1 MKTIPTHARSGHLLI
16 ETWVRRIRNS
26 FLMIG
31 ASMLSLLSMQSA
43 QAVPSFANQTGQSC
57 VACHAGGQYPELTPY
72 GRMFKLTGYTM
83 GERSNPLAAMVV
95 ASRTTT
101 KNADQ
106 STLNGQAIVD
116 FASVFLAGKVTDNIG
131 GFAQYTQ
138 SFYDTQDPNNN
149 NWTGHFAADNFDLRY
164 ADRQIDAKKDVVWG
178 LTLHNNPS
186 VQDVW
191 NGSPAWGYPYVST
204 THGAFGGLPASTLVE
219 GALAQQV
226 AGIGGYAFVN
236 QSVYAELTSYQTA
249 KGATSF
255 LSYGS
260 KAGDPN
266 HPLTFLDGKA
276 IYWRLAYTHDWGPQ
290 NVMVGAFGLNART
303 FPNDPN
309 SNMPVTD
316 SGSTHYKD
324 IGFDAQYQYLMSPHT
339 FTANFR
345 SVHEMINDDSFTAYA
360 GPASLNTLMA
370 KGSYVYRE
378 KYGGSL
384 AYKTVKGSTDA
395 TAYPSSGNST
405 FISALNVPD
414 SSMWTTELFWMPLQN
429 FRLGIQY
436 SWFTKYAGASSN
448 YDGSGR
454 NASDNATTY
463 IYLWT
468 AF

>member
-1 MKTIPTHARSGHLLI
+1 MDEKMKKISTHFHSGYLLI
-16 ETWVRRIRNS
+16 GVAILT
-26 FLMIG
+26 
-31 ASMLSLLSMQSA
+31 LLGMQSA

-95 ASRTTT
+95 ASRTST
-101 KNADQ
+101 KNSDG
-106 STLNGQAIVD
+106 STLNGRAIVD

-149 NWTGHFAADNFDLRY
+149 WAGHFAADNFDLRY
-164 ADRQIDAKKDVVWG
+164 ADRQIDTKNDVVWG

-191 NGSPAWGYPYVST
+191 NSSPAWGYPYVST
-204 THGAFGGLPASTLVE
+204 THGAFGALPVATLVE

-226 AGIGGYAFVN
+226 AGIGGYAFLN
-236 QSVYAELTSYQTA
+236 KSVYAEITSYQTA
-249 KGATSF
+249 KGSTSF

-260 KAGDPN
+260 KTGDSN
-266 HPLTFLDGKA
+266 HPLTLLDGNA
-276 IYWRLAYTHDWGPQ
+276 LYWRLAYTHEWGAQ
-290 NVMVGAFGLNART
+290 NMMVGAFGLNART
-303 FPNDPN
+303 FPNDPA

-316 SGSTHYKD
+316 AGSTHFKD
-324 IGFDAQYQYLMSPHT
+324 IGIDAQYQYLMSPHT
-339 FTANFR
+339 FTGNFR
-345 SVHEMINDDSFTAYA
+345 AVHETINDASLTAYA
-360 GPASLNTLMA
+360 APASLNTLMVKA
-370 KGSYVYRE
+370 SYVYRE

-384 AYKTVKGSTDA
+384 VYKTVTGSADTS
-395 TAYPSSGNST
+395 AYS
-405 FISALNVPD
+405 FSALNVPD
-414 SSMWTTELFWMPLQN
+414 ASMWTTELFWIPLQN
-429 FRLGIQY
+429 VRLGIQY

-463 IYLWT
+463 LYLWT

>member
-1 MKTIPTHARSGHLLI
+1 MKKMKTISERFYSGYLLI
-16 ETWVRRIRNS
+16 GVAILN
-26 FLMIG
+26 
-31 ASMLSLLSMQSA
+31 LLGMQSA

-95 ASRTTT
+95 ASRTST
-101 KNADQ
+101 KNSDG
-106 STLNGQAIVD
+106 STLNGRAIVD

-149 NWTGHFAADNFDLRY
+149 WAGHFAADNFDLRY
-164 ADRQIDAKKDVVWG
+164 ADRQIDTKNDVVWG

-191 NGSPAWGYPYVST
+191 NTSPAWGYPYVST
-204 THGAFGGLPASTLVE
+204 THGAFGGLPAATLVE

-226 AGIGGYAFVN
+226 AGMGGYAFLN
-236 QSVYAELTSYQTA
+236 KSVYAEITSYQTA
-249 KGATSF
+249 KGSTSF

-260 KAGDPN
+260 KTGDSN
-266 HPLTFLDGKA
+266 HPLTLLDGNA
-276 IYWRLAYTHDWGPQ
+276 LYWRLAYTHEWGAQ
-290 NVMVGAFGLNART
+290 NIMLGAFGLNART
-303 FPNDPN
+303 FPNDSA

-316 SGSTHYKD
+316 AGSTHFKD
-324 IGFDAQYQYLMSPHT
+324 IGIDAQYQYLMSPHT
-339 FTANFR
+339 FTGNFR
-345 SVHEMINDDSFTAYA
+345 AVHETINDASLTAYA
-360 GPASLNTLMA
+360 APASLNTLMVKA
-370 KGSYVYRE
+370 SYVYRE

-384 AYKTVKGSTDA
+384 VYKTVTGSADA
-395 TAYPSSGNST
+395 SAYS
-405 FISALNVPD
+405 FSALNVPD
-414 SSMWTTELFWMPLQN
+414 ASMWTTELFWIPLQN
-429 FRLGIQY
+429 VRLGIQY

-463 IYLWT
+463 LYLWT

>member
-1 MKTIPTHARSGHLLI
+1 MKTIPTHPRPSHLPI
-16 ETWVRRIRNS
+16 ERLLRRIRIS
-26 FLMIG
+26 LLMIG
-31 ASMLSLLSMQSA
+31 VSMLSLLGMQSA

-72 GRMFKLTGYTM
+72 GRMFKLTGYTI

-95 ASRTTT
+95 ASRTST
-101 KNADQ
+101 KNSDG
-106 STLNGQAIVD
+106 STLNGQSIVD

-138 SFYDTQDPNNN
+138 AFYDTQDANN
-149 NWTGHFAADNFDLRY
+149 NWKGHFAADNFDLRY
-164 ADRQIDAKKDVVWG
+164 ADRQMDAKHDVVWG

-191 NGSPAWGYPYVST
+191 NSSPAWGYPYVST
-204 THGAFGGLPASTLVE
+204 THGAYGALPASTLVE

-226 AGIGGYAFVN
+226 AGIGGYVFLN
-236 QSVYAELTSYQTA
+236 QSIYAELTSYHTA

-260 KAGDPN
+260 KAGDPD
-266 HPLTFLDGKA
+266 HALTLLDGNA
-276 IYWRLAYTHDWGPQ
+276 TYWRLAYTHDWGPQ
-290 NVMVGAFGLNART
+290 NVMVGAFGLTART
-303 FPNDPN
+303 FPNDG
-309 SNMPVTD
+309 STFMPVTS
-316 SGSTHYKD
+316 SGSTHFKD
-324 IGFDAQYQYLMSPHT
+324 MGIDAQYQYLMSPHT

-345 SVHEMINDDSFTAYA
+345 SVHELINDDSLTAYA

-384 AYKTVKGSTDA
+384 AYKTVTGSADA
-395 TAYPSSGNST
+395 TAYSSL
-405 FISALNVPD
+405 SAINVSD

-429 FRLGIQY
+429 VRLGIQY
-436 SWFTKYAGASSN
+436 SWFTKYAGASAN
-448 YDGSGR
+448 YDGAGR

-463 IYLWT
+463 LYLWT

>member
-1 MKTIPTHARSGHLLI
+1 MKTISERFYSGYLLI
-16 ETWVRRIRNS
+16 GVAILT
-26 FLMIG
+26 
-31 ASMLSLLSMQSA
+31 LLGMQSA

-95 ASRTTT
+95 ASRTST
-101 KNADQ
+101 KNSDG
-106 STLNGQAIVD
+106 STLNGRAIVD

-149 NWTGHFAADNFDLRY
+149 WTGHFAADNFDLRY
-164 ADRQIDAKKDVVWG
+164 ADRQIDTKNDVVWG

-186 VQDVW
+186 VQDAW
-191 NGSPAWGYPYVST
+191 NSSPAWGYPYVST
-204 THGAFGGLPASTLVE
+204 THGAFGGLPAATLVE

-226 AGIGGYAFVN
+226 AGIGGYAFLN
-236 QSVYAELTSYQTA
+236 KSVYAEITSYQTA
-249 KGATSF
+249 KGSTSF

-260 KAGDPN
+260 KTGDSN
-266 HPLTFLDGKA
+266 HPLTLLDGNA
-276 IYWRLAYTHDWGPQ
+276 LYWRLAYTHEWGAQ
-290 NVMVGAFGLNART
+290 NIMLGAFGLNART
-303 FPNDPN
+303 FPNDPA

-316 SGSTHYKD
+316 AGSTHFKD
-324 IGFDAQYQYLMSPHT
+324 IGIDAQYQYLMSPHT
-339 FTANFR
+339 FTGNFR
-345 SVHEMINDDSFTAYA
+345 AVHETINDASLTAYA
-360 GPASLNTLMA
+360 APASLNTLMVKA
-370 KGSYVYRE
+370 SYVYRE

-384 AYKTVKGSTDA
+384 VYKTVTGSADA
-395 TAYPSSGNST
+395 SAYS
-405 FISALNVPD
+405 FSALNVPD
-414 SSMWTTELFWMPLQN
+414 ASMWTTELFWLPLQN
-429 FRLGIQY
+429 VRLGIQY

-463 IYLWT
+463 LYLWT